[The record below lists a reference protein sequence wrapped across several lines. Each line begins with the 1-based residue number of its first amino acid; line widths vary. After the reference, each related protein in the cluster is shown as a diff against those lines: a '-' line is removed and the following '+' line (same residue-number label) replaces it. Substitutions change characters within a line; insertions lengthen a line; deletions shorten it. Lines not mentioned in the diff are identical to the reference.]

1 VASAADPIV
10 RFEHEHVH
18 VAELVERA
26 RDALA
31 EARQL
36 ALAPP
41 PAHAARHKAS
51 VWGELADALRALYE
65 DLIDHFG
72 REEEALFPHVREVM
86 PELSAAVSELEAA
99 HDAVCGAVGRLL
111 HLVERMAE
119 EEVVDALARDS
130 GGGERLRFGESA
142 AADAVR
148 AAESLFQRFDEAY
161 RGHAVREHAFLERV
175 ARDLP
180 TVERSVVERLLREL
194 G

>member
-1 VASAADPIV
+1 
-10 RFEHEHVH
+10 
-18 VAELVERA
+18 
-26 RDALA
+26 
-31 EARQL
+31 
-36 ALAPP
+36 
-41 PAHAARHKAS
+41 
-51 VWGELADALRALYE
+51 
-65 DLIDHFG
+65 
-72 REEEALFPHVREVM
+72 
-86 PELSAAVSELEAA
+86 
-99 HDAVCGAVGRLL
+99 
-111 HLVERMAE
+111 MAE